1 MSRAHTILLL
11 FLPGLALSKTFL
23 HHPYVSIP
31 GGASYQGVWING
43 TSTYPFASFQGIRYA
58 QPPTGDLR
66 FYFHCYSAMILFFNF
81 FAYIRLINKPYVKD
95 GGHFE

>member
-1 MSRAHTILLL
+1 MRQCKDKMPRAHIILLL

-43 TSTYPFASFQGIRYA
+43 TSTYPFASFQGIKYA

-66 FYFHCYSAMILFFNF
+66 FFSLLFSHDLIL
-81 FAYIRLINKPYVKD
+81 
-95 GGHFE
+95 